1 MQFVLVGIG
10 GAVGS
15 VARYAIVL
23 AFADLAPTTFPLG
36 TVLVN
41 ITGSALIGALAGLA
55 STRHALNPQ
64 FAQFLMVGVCG
75 GYTTFSSFSL
85 QTFELLRLGR
95 PIQAMVNVT
104 VSVLICVVATT
115 LAHRW
120 VVSKFY

>member
-64 FAQFLMVGVCG
+64 LAQFLMVGVCG

-120 VVSKFY
+120 VFNKFY

>member
-15 VARYAIVL
+15 VARYAIIL

-41 ITGSALIGALAGLA
+41 ITGSRPDRWARRPRLHPPRPEPGL
-55 STRHALNPQ
+55 
-64 FAQFLMVGVCG
+64 AQFLMVRVCG

-85 QTFELLRLGR
+85 QTFELLRMGR
-95 PIQAMVNVT
+95 PVQAIVNVT
-104 VSVLICVVATT
+104 VSVLICLIATT